1 MSCNEWK
8 ESVLKDVIEF
18 NPKETI
24 KKGTLSKKV
33 VKCTDRKSV
42 V

>member
-24 KKGTLSKKV
+24 KKVHYQKK
-33 VKCTDRKSV
+33 
-42 V
+42 